1 MPRHACAE
9 MSKTFDYPERVHNV
23 EEAERRFADLMAR
36 VLPFLEIGDEP
47 ADTVVRALGSMAP
60 LERERLMEAAL
71 NGDEAVPEELA
82 RYVSS
87 CRAIPEWLD
96 FRRLARAGKIFRR
109 SGALGGMTLGLYSLV
124 HGYAAPAGNKPLAFS
139 GRLTERAA
147 RRLAETGR
155 FVTAVN
161 ELDGMRPGGLGWRMT
176 LKVRLMHAQVRS
188 LILQSGRWQEAAWS
202 LPINQHDMLA
212 TVLLFSSVFLDG
224 LRKLGFHFTPEEA
237 DDYQHL
243 WRYVGWVMGVDAG
256 LLPTSHVEAARLG
269 AFIDLTQGPP
279 DKDSRTLTRALLER
293 PLLDA
298 RSPAQRRRAE
308 RQLAVAQ
315 GLCRGLVGDAL
326 ADALELPATYH
337 RYWPTVVRAAL
348 KTLERARLGAPRLN
362 PLVELLGERYWSSSV
377 AHGLGGNPARFSI
390 PERLRP

>member
-1 MPRHACAE
+1 
-9 MSKTFDYPERVHNV
+9 MSRSFEYPERVHHV
-23 EEAERRFADLMAR
+23 AEAERKFPDLMAR
-36 VLPFLEIGDEP
+36 VLPFLDVGDEP
-47 ADTVVRALGSMAP
+47 ADAVVRALSAIPALG
-60 LERERLMEAAL
+60 RERLMEAAL
-71 NGDEAVPEELA
+71 NGDETVPQDLG
-82 RYVSS
+82 RYVSA
-87 CRAIPEWLD
+87 CRTIPEWVDLG
-96 FRRLARAGKIFRR
+96 RVAAAGKIFLR

-139 GRLTERAA
+139 GRLTEKAA

-161 ELDGMRPGGLGWRMT
+161 ELDGMRPGRLGWKLT

-188 LILQSGRWQEAAWS
+188 LILQSGRWQTTAWS

-224 LRKLGFHFTPEEA
+224 LRKLGFHFTPQEA

-243 WRYVGWVMGVDAG
+243 WRYVGWVMGVDAS
-256 LLPTSHVEAARLG
+256 LLPATHEEAARLG

-279 DKDSRTLTRALLER
+279 DQDSRTLTRALLER
-293 PLLDA
+293 PVLDA
-298 RSPAQRRRAE
+298 RNPAERRRAH
-308 RQLAVAQ
+308 RQVAVAQ
-315 GLCRGLVGDAL
+315 GLCRGLVGDEL

-337 RYWPTVVRAAL
+337 RYWPKVVRAAL

-377 AHGLGGNPARFSI
+377 AHGLGGKPASFSI
-390 PERLRP
+390 PERLRS